1 MGCCAQW
8 SRKGSRDSKDTIE
21 ADVTLSFVTISD
33 GREADITMLGV
44 FVQDAV
50 IMGIAA
56 SALQQFLGLC

>member
-1 MGCCAQW
+1 MGCCVQW